1 MQKVTDVQIS
11 SAARQAGLIG
21 PGATNAAV
29 SVSLL
34 RSFLR
39 ILGVPVDARSPF
51 EAATPANLNLSPA
64 GVGSGAT
71 MGGN

>member
-1 MQKVTDVQIS
+1 MEKVTDVQIT

-29 SVSLL
+29 SVNLL

-39 ILGVPVDARSPF
+39 ILGVPLDPRNL
-51 EAATPANLNLSPA
+51 ATP
-64 GVGSGAT
+64 VGG
-71 MGGN
+71 M